1 MDVLVRSK
9 MNKNGALIYNCMQ
22 TYWQYENWAK
32 QLFLLAI
39 SINAVVQFIFL
50 NQLQSARF

>member
-1 MDVLVRSK
+1 